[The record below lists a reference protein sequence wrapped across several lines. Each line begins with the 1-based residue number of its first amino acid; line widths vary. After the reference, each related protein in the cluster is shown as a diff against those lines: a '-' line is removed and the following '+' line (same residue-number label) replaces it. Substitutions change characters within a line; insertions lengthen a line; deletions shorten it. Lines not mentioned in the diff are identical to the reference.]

1 MTINEIDRE
10 VGTKKYAIFSDFND
24 KKRRN
29 FVVWLFKYPTA
40 LSSLRSISS
49 LSFKHDVTILVARWL

>member
-24 KKRRN
+24 KN
-29 FVVWLFKYPTA
+29 GFVVWLFKYPTA